1 MLTRV
6 WVEDDQLVN
15 TSSHFPPFKISLDFS
30 ESSKKNCS
38 QLFGSPVN
46 HLAHMSSTASS
57 RVECSMRS
65 YAKLISIAHTLY
77 KHFLGQQ
84 AASDF
89 PFFFLFL
96 FFLPKNCPIQSKPVT
111 SVRDLYQLLLE
122 LISAWQMKALLKSIV
137 ILPQDL
143 DAIFSCV
150 SCTSW
155 AW

>member
-15 TSSHFPPFKISLDFS
+15 TSSHFPPFKISLNFS

-65 YAKLISIAHTLY
+65 YAKLISIAQTLY
-77 KHFLGQQ
+77 KHFLRQQ

-96 FFLPKNCPIQSKPVT
+96 FFSPQKLPNTKQTCDFGERFVPAAVRVDLRLKNESSPEIHSHFTPRPRC
-111 SVRDLYQLLLE
+111 DLFLCFLH
-122 LISAWQMKALLKSIV
+122 
-137 ILPQDL
+137 
-143 DAIFSCV
+143 
-150 SCTSW
+150 
-155 AW
+155 